1 LFNAGKT
8 LKNRL
13 PKDSSNEG
21 AGSSGLQKKP
31 AAKDSQ
37 SKIKPGINARN

>member
-13 PKDSSNEG
+13 PKNSSNKE

-37 SKIKPGINARN
+37 GKAKSGMSARN